1 MQLRLVTT
9 HFCFTPTRDN
19 TVRLDVLTVT
29 VLQIQVFWEVK
40 QIKMHTFL
48 CLLDPEDY
56 LPNNI
61 QVISFFEEYSGTSK
75 NISPG

>member
-1 MQLRLVTT
+1 MLYERQLRLLTR

-19 TVRLDVLTVT
+19 TVRLDVLTVM

-40 QIKMHTFL
+40 QSKMHTLL
-48 CLLDPEDY
+48 CLFDHEDD

-61 QVISFFEEYSGTSK
+61 
-75 NISPG
+75 